1 MKRLISLFFCIFTI
15 AFLFLAPAFIA
26 SGVHKNVYTLRAEKQ
41 AAKYTGTLHLWHIVS
56 FKTGGESGV
65 SYLKNR
71 AAEFEKSNPYVFF
84 TVSAMTAEEAAQRL
98 ANGERPDIISFP
110 LGFPVQSLL
119 AELPEPS
126 AQLLPSLSDTAKCQG
141 AILAYPYMMNFY
153 TLTLNQE
160 ACFSSGA
167 SLPLGTQLPHCEF
180 NYLVYSAQQ
189 GWAEEDAHALS
200 YSEIYGTSPFLALE
214 HFREEGELDLFSQAP
229 PEGYT
234 PDFSSFSS
242 DGSERFLSGKSALL
256 LSPAADYEKLL
267 LDRRANS
274 LSLATFGF
282 SDYTDLVQ
290 LVGVCSTEDPAK
302 QAMCQEFAESLLR
315 LKAQKGLEN
324 LKMLPT
330 VQLESVYEGQTLY
343 LEEYERLAEYAIIP
357 KAF

>member
-1 MKRLISLFFCIFTI
+1 
-15 AFLFLAPAFIA
+15 
-26 SGVHKNVYTLRAEKQ
+26 
-41 AAKYTGTLHLWHIVS
+41 
-56 FKTGGESGV
+56 
-65 SYLKNR
+65 
-71 AAEFEKSNPYVFF
+71 
-84 TVSAMTAEEAAQRL
+84 MTTEEAAQRL

-119 AELPEPS
+119 WQNCPNPPRG
-126 AQLLPSLSDTAKCQG
+126 LLPSLSDTAKCQG

-160 ACFSSGA
+160 APA
-167 SLPLGTQLPHCEF
+167 SPLVPRFPFGTQLPHCEF

-189 GWAEEDAHALS
+189 GWAEEDACALS

-229 PEGYT
+229 PEGYA
-234 PDFSSFSS
+234 PDLSSFSS
-242 DGSERFLSGKSALL
+242 DGSERFLNGKSALL

-290 LVGVCSTEDPAK
+290 LVGVCSTEDPAR
-302 QAMCQEFAESLLR
+302 QAMCQEFA
-315 LKAQKGLEN
+315 N
-324 LKMLPT
+324 T
-330 VQLESVYEGQTLY
+330 FT
-343 LEEYERLAEYAIIP
+343 
-357 KAF
+357 